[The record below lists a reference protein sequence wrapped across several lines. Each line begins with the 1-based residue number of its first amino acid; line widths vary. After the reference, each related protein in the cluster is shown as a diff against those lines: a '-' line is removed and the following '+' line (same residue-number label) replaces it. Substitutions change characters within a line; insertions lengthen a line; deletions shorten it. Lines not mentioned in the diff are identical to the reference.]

1 MITWFSSKD
10 KVLATLWSSFHEDIE
25 EITVFFRF
33 FVVVC
38 FPIAVVAKPAS
49 STLSKLQKFNLSCS
63 TSCTR
68 NTANDS
74 NDVLGAGESSEPQ
87 PESVLSS
94 SCVSGASSVTSCSAS
109 ANSSGV
115 SWQPP
120 GLFNQTPTCCWF
132 TYLKKK
138 MLCVLCCVYYVACTM
153 LCVLCCVY
161 YVSYFPSVLACLWCL
176 CAVSVCV
183 SSSDSENEDNVPMRL
198 TAQRQPATPA
208 AKRPRLSS
216 SSASKGG
223 MLTWLLSLPLILSL

>member
-1 MITWFSSKD
+1 M
-10 KVLATLWSSFHEDIE
+10 
-25 EITVFFRF
+25 
-33 FVVVC
+33 
-38 FPIAVVAKPAS
+38 
-49 STLSKLQKFNLSCS
+49 
-63 TSCTR
+63 
-68 NTANDS
+68 
-74 NDVLGAGESSEPQ
+74 
-87 PESVLSS
+87 LSS

-223 MLTWLLSLPLILSL
+223 MLTWLLSLPLILSLSNVSLSLTHSLFPMSFSHISVTVAGEKVLGTKETSMCGCMVFEDPS